1 MKGSLINQI
10 EAAIM
15 RFYRRPHNC
24 RVFNLS
30 VGTSSPAIVNGID
43 RQTIWAES
51 LDILARRLKILL
63 VVSAGNLMDVFGIRT
78 DDAEALW
85 NDYPI
90 HLLNDSAR
98 LNDPSTSAIAV
109 TVGSLA
115 EHDVIAVR
123 NGTTA
128 NDIARPIAE
137 KNQPSPFTRSGH
149 GINGAIKPEFVEYGG
164 NAVFVGT
171 GNQRRIARD
180 AGTSVMSLSN
190 RPLEELFRFDVGTSL
205 AAPLVARKA
214 ALVWNEAKRVLN
226 REPHPNL
233 VRAILGSAA
242 SVPSEILELFP
253 EDKDATSRVAGY
265 GRISAEDAIGS
276 SDRRVTMIAE
286 GVIAVDSFAIY
297 AVPITDVVWGA
308 RGKKRIRVALAFDPP
323 FDVAGWTTS
332 AL

>member
-1 MKGSLINQI
+1 MRRLTARDFPPTPETDPHGPKLCIVDSGISANHPLLARNVAGVASEISGADNPADEHGHGTMVGGLAVFGSVRACYSNGLFASPIRLFSVRVLDANNRFDDERLMINQI

-123 NGTTA
+123 NG
-128 NDIARPIAE
+128 NDR
-137 KNQPSPFTRSGH
+137 
-149 GINGAIKPEFVEYGG
+149 
-164 NAVFVGT
+164 
-171 GNQRRIARD
+171 
-180 AGTSVMSLSN
+180 
-190 RPLEELFRFDVGTSL
+190 
-205 AAPLVARKA
+205 
-214 ALVWNEAKRVLN
+214 
-226 REPHPNL
+226 
-233 VRAILGSAA
+233 
-242 SVPSEILELFP
+242 
-253 EDKDATSRVAGY
+253 
-265 GRISAEDAIGS
+265 
-276 SDRRVTMIAE
+276 
-286 GVIAVDSFAIY
+286 
-297 AVPITDVVWGA
+297 
-308 RGKKRIRVALAFDPP
+308 
-323 FDVAGWTTS
+323 
-332 AL
+332 